1 MTDQP
6 MPARDRRKTAAY
18 GRGIVIFLV
27 LAALTIIEL
36 AVSTATSGSPVLLF
50 IIALIK
56 ASLILQYFMHVSSLW
71 REEAH

>member
-1 MTDQP
+1 MADQP
-6 MPARDRRKTAAY
+6 MPARDKRKPAAY

-27 LAALTIIEL
+27 LAVLTIIEL
-36 AVSTATSGSPVLLF
+36 LVSTAMGGSLVLLF